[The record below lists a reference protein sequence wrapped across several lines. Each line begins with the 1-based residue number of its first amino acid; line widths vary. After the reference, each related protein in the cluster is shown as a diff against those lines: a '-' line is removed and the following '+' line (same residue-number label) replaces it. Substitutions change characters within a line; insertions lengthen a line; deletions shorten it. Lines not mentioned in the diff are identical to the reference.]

1 MPWFNNM
8 PIKRKLTMIILL
20 TSTAALMLAGVAMIA
35 TEWVT
40 SRQVM
45 KDDLIVRADLL
56 GRFSTAPLSFH
67 RDEDAD
73 EVKKTLSALEADP
86 HILIA
91 CLYDKEQRRFGD
103 YARTGAARDFP
114 AQPPADG
121 AHFTGDYLEVS
132 HPVILDQKRIG
143 TIYLRA
149 DLERIYSQMEMHA
162 AIVGL
167 VLLVTIVVTLA
178 VSPSLRRPIS
188 KPILALADVARRV
201 AEKKDYSARA
211 AKRGQ
216 DEVGLLTDAFNQM
229 LSEIELGQIS
239 LQRANASM
247 SEQTREVV
255 ESINVLVS
263 SSRDILATST
273 ALAAGAAQTATSV
286 SQTTTTV
293 EEVRQ
298 TALVSS
304 QKARY
309 VAESAQKVV
318 QTSLSGRKSTEEMI
332 EGMDRIR
339 RQVESIADNMVRLSE
354 QTQAIGQIIATVDD
368 LAAQSN
374 LLAVNASIEA
384 AKAGEHGKGF
394 MVVAHEVR
402 NLAEQSRRAT
412 NQVRN
417 ILNDIQ
423 KATGAAVLATEQ
435 GSKAVEAGVK
445 QSSQAGESIQTL
457 SDSVTEAAQ
466 AATQI
471 AASSQQQLVGVDQVA
486 SAMENIKQAS
496 TQNVASAKQL
506 EAAAHN
512 LEELGQ
518 KLKQAV
524 DRCNLGRFDMPTQD
538 DEFLERLQATFKVE
552 AEEHL
557 QAIAS
562 ILLELEKSPPRP
574 AAGARHRECLS

>member
-1 MPWFNNM
+1 MSWFTNM
-8 PIKRKLTMIILL
+8 PIRRKLTMVILL
-20 TSTAALMLAGVAMIA
+20 NSTAVLLLAGAAMIA

-40 SRQVM
+40 SREAM
-45 KDDLIVRADLL
+45 KENLIVRADLL

-73 EVKKTLSALEADP
+73 EVRKTLSTLEGDA

-91 CLYDKEQRRFGD
+91 CLYDKDQHRFGE
-103 YARTGAARDFP
+103 YARAGVARDFP
-114 AQPPADG
+114 PQPPADG
-121 AHFTGDYLEVS
+121 ARFAADYLEVS
-132 HPVILDQKRIG
+132 QPVVLDQKRIG
-143 TIYLRA
+143 TIYLRE
-149 DLERIYSQMEMHA
+149 DLGRIYSQIQLHA
-162 AIVGL
+162 GIVSI
-167 VLLVTIVVTLA
+167 VLLVTILA
-178 VSPSLRRPIS
+178 AFAVAPRLRRPIAE
-188 KPILALADVARRV
+188 PILALAEVARHV
-201 AEKKDYSARA
+201 AEKKDYSTRA
-211 AKRGQ
+211 TRRGK

-229 LSEIELGQIS
+229 LSEIEAGQSS
-239 LQRANASM
+239 LQKANASM
-247 SEQTREVV
+247 SEQTEDIVA
-255 ESINVLVS
+255 SINVLVS

-273 ALAAGAAQTATSV
+273 TLAAGAAQTATSV

-354 QTQAIGQIIATVDD
+354 QTQAIGQIIASVDD

-384 AKAGEHGKGF
+384 AKAGDHGRGF

-402 NLAEQSRRAT
+402 NLAEQSKRAT

-417 ILNDIQ
+417 ILSDIQ

-435 GSKAVEAGVK
+435 GSNAVEAGVK
-445 QSSQAGESIQTL
+445 QSALAGESIQTL
-457 SDSVTEAAQ
+457 SNNVTEAAQ

-471 AASSQQQLVGVDQVA
+471 AASSKQQLVGVDQVA
-486 SAMENIKQAS
+486 SAMESIKQAS
-496 TQNVASAKQL
+496 THNAASAKKL
-506 EAAAHN
+506 EIAAHN

-518 KLKQAV
+518 KLKRTV
-524 DRCNLGRFDMPTQD
+524 DRY
-538 DEFLERLQATFKVE
+538 KV
-552 AEEHL
+552 
-557 QAIAS
+557 
-562 ILLELEKSPPRP
+562 
-574 AAGARHRECLS
+574 